1 MPSGLPR
8 GIIVRTRWGWG
19 PSASEKSMRLLKRAG
34 WLFAVIAVAPA
45 LVFPRAQSA
54 VSTRQIDVSETAG
67 IRRTEYP
74 VNARVELPRGA
85 LRDVSNAR
93 LRGTDERP

>member
-1 MPSGLPR
+1 
-8 GIIVRTRWGWG
+8 
-19 PSASEKSMRLLKRAG
+19 MRLLKRAG

-74 VNARVELPRGA
+74 VNARVGLPRGA

-93 LRGTDERP
+93 LKVTDEVPAQFTTETSWDDGSVHALSADFNV